1 MSTSLSID
9 QIVDA
14 VRHLDGS
21 LVVAPG
27 VGDPDFP
34 ELAWGDAFFY
44 YAPDGVM
51 PRTVQPYGT
60 IVTKN
65 YPDDTLSDLDP
76 PGRWRVNI
84 HVDRA
89 TFREL
94 TGTDTR
100 SAGRTEHDAPA
111 AVAIGPATPDVVLPH
126 PVYGSA
132 GWIAVVNPGPATA
145 DVVLRL
151 LREAHE
157 AARSRA
163 GRRPRQRP

>member
-1 MSTSLSID
+1 MSTHLSID
-9 QIVDA
+9 QIIGT
-14 VRHLDGS
+14 VRDLEGS
-21 LVVAPG
+21 LVVAPA

-65 YPDDTLSDLDP
+65 YPDDTASDLDGP
-76 PGRWRVNI
+76 DRWRVNI

-94 TGTDTR
+94 TGDQ
-100 SAGRTEHDAPA
+100 AD
-111 AVAIGPATPDVVLPH
+111 PATPDLVLPH

-132 GWIAVVNPGPATA
+132 GWIAVVNPGRETG
-145 DVVLRL
+145 DTVLRL
-151 LREAHE
+151 LREAHD
-157 AARSRA
+157 AARARFE
-163 GRRPRQRP
+163 RRHAAEG